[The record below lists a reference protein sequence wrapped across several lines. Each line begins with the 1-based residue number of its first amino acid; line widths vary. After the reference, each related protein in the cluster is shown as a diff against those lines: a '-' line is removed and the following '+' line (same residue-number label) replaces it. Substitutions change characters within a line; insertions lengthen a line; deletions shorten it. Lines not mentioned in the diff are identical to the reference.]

1 MLSKVRLMSNITDR
15 ISKEQFDI
23 AYDNH
28 LPSGWIK
35 FAYRYF
41 SKSTER
47 KDFGVKRTV
56 VGVLL
61 GLFGLGMLAAILNLS
76 NKVIGIF
83 VIPYSILLAVLVL
96 YLFSAVQLNNW
107 RIKKIRKELGITK
120 WEYDALVSVYY

>member
-1 MLSKVRLMSNITDR
+1 MGNILNR

-35 FAYRYF
+35 FAYKYF
-41 SKSTER
+41 SKETER

-56 VGVLL
+56 VGILL
-61 GLFGLGMLAAILNLS
+61 GLFGLGMLATILNLS
-76 NKVIGIF
+76 DKIVGLF

-96 YLFSAVQLNNW
+96 YLFSAVFLNNW
-107 RIKKIRKELGITK
+107 RIRQIRKELGINK
-120 WEYDALVSVYY
+120 WEYDALVSAYY

>member
-1 MLSKVRLMSNITDR
+1 MSSITDR
-15 ISKEQFDI
+15 ISKEQFDT

-28 LPSGWIK
+28 LPNKWIK
-35 FAYRYF
+35 FAYKYF

-61 GLFGLGMLAAILNLS
+61 GLFLLGMITTILNLS
-76 NKVIGIF
+76 DKIVGLF
-83 VIPYSILLAVLVL
+83 VIPYSILLATLVL
-96 YLFSAVQLNNW
+96 YLFSAVFLNNW
-107 RIKKIRKELGITK
+107 RIRKIRKELGINK

>member
-1 MLSKVRLMSNITDR
+1 MGNITDR

-35 FAYRYF
+35 FAYKYF
-41 SKSTER
+41 SRETER
-47 KDFGVKRTV
+47 KDMTPKKVV

-61 GLFGLGMLAAILNLS
+61 GLFALGMIATILGLS
-76 NKVIGIF
+76 DKIIGLF

-96 YLFSAVQLNNW
+96 YLFSAVFLNNG
-107 RIKKIRKELGITK
+107 RIRRIRKELGITK

>member
-1 MLSKVRLMSNITDR
+1 MGNILNR

-35 FAYRYF
+35 FAYKYF
-41 SKSTER
+41 SKETER

-56 VGVLL
+56 VGILL
-61 GLFGLGMLAAILNLS
+61 GLFGLGMLATILNLS
-76 NKVIGIF
+76 DKIVGLF

-96 YLFSAVQLNNW
+96 YLFSAVFLNNW
-107 RIKKIRKELGITK
+107 RIRQIRKELGINK
-120 WEYDALVSVYY
+120 WEYDALV